1 MNLITRDLDETDK
14 KLQGGLCMYF
24 SPYAYMTYPFYHTN
38 QTVYQLH
45 PVQVQNS
52 FPPVNTEKLH
62 VSAERFQLL
71 IQDARLLTDKIVSDA
86 TFASDLMN
94 AAQLS
99 DQETVDK
106 LIQSTGIT
114 IKTKTYYSPTGIQVE
129 FDSTEIGESCC
140 KLDMRLMW

>member
-1 MNLITRDLDETDK
+1 
-14 KLQGGLCMYF
+14 MYF
-24 SPYAYMTYPFYHTN
+24 SPYAYMTYPFYRTN
-38 QTVYQLH
+38 QTVYQPH
-45 PVQVQNS
+45 PFQVQNS

-62 VSAERFQLL
+62 VSAERFQIL
-71 IQDARLLTDKIVSDA
+71 IRDARLLTDKIVSDPA
-86 TFASDLMN
+86 FASDLMN

-106 LIQSTGIT
+106 LIQSTGIS
-114 IKTKTYYSPTGIQVE
+114 IKTKTYYSPSGIRIE